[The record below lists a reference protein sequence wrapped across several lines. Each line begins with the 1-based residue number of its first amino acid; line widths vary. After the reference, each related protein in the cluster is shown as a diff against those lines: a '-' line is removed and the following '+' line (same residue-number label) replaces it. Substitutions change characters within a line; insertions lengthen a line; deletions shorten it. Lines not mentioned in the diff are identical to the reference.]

1 MTNFY
6 NPDELDVHSQHFID
20 GQWTDGGDEHIA
32 VIRPSDLREQGQL
45 SNGSAKSIDLAV
57 GAARTAF
64 KKSVWATKAPRERAA
79 ILGKWAGLIDK
90 HAEEL
95 ARLESAVSCRV
106 YHEVV
111 ARDVRVVANC
121 LRFFAEYSDKVDG
134 RVTATSEDVLSL
146 TLSEP

>member
-1 MTNFY
+1 MTEFY
-6 NPDELDVHSQHFID
+6 NPNELNVPSQHFID
-20 GQWTDGGDEHIA
+20 GQWTSGDDDSIP
-32 VIRPSDLREQGQL
+32 VIRPSDLQEQGLL
-45 SNGSAKSIDLAV
+45 SNASQRTVDIAV

-64 KKSVWATKAPRERAA
+64 RTSGWATKAPRERAA
-79 ILGKWAGLIDK
+79 ILGRWANLIDK

-134 RVTATSEDVLSL
+134 RVTATPEDVLSL
-146 TLSEP
+146 TL